1 MTSHRTPAT
10 QHPLAPIARTFA
22 KLAVVLLLLG
32 LSACGF
38 APRREFV
45 VPADLGAVRVVGSD
59 SFSRLAERLAVNLSR
74 AGAMPAADGAP
85 ATIIRIAAERWH
97 QGPLTVDAAARVQEF
112 IITYSVDFDVIAAD
126 GSVRVPRQTVE
137 LGRDFTFDTAQALG
151 TPGEEEVVRD
161 ELARAMPAAL
171 MRRLSLRLDADR

>member
-1 MTSHRTPAT
+1 MTNHLTDGSQRFPA
-10 QHPLAPIARTFA
+10 PRLRNFSRAAA
-22 KLAVVLLLLG
+22 VLLLAG

-45 VPADLGAVRVVGSD
+45 VPADLGAVRVVSAD
-59 SFSRLAERLAVNLSR
+59 SFSRLGERLAANLSR
-74 AGAMPAADGAP
+74 AGAVPAAEGAP
-85 ATIIRIAAERWH
+85 ATIIRITSERWH

-126 GSVRVPRQTVE
+126 GSVRVPQQTVE